1 LRRCPAENSTTDG
14 VLLMAYRE
22 SPAVMR
28 PSSAQQAFWWFHR
41 IIAVY
46 CLMFGTLYWVRLI
59 GLYEG
64 PLWRFDL
71 MPVHWQIAAAILAAL
86 YPFAGIGL
94 WMLTSW
100 GPVIWVL
107 CALTEVVMYAGFPD
121 LFGAK
126 MTVVA
131 SHALVAVLYAVF
143 RIVLYYQARKPAK

>member
-1 LRRCPAENSTTDG
+1 MRRCPAENLIPDG
-14 VLLMAYRE
+14 LLLMAYRE

-131 SHALVAVLYAVF
+131 SHALVAILYAVF